1 MSYTHNP
8 ENTWLFSRLFSPWRC
23 SSNENSRLL
32 VTEVIEKVLHTE
44 ANKNLRGRKRKPEDH
59 KRFLRTIEAITC
71 DLIHNHLSDQMSGI
85 AISRSN
91 RVLSRTSRY
100 KNEVLNKTIPYL
112 LDVLELPELQMLE
125 QVIGCI
131 NYFYPEKNGNLRTV
145 VKAGKHL
152 VHLIQKY
159 HVELEDLGLS
169 DGEETI
175 ILKREKNDLWD
186 HGGTLEYEDNDL
198 TNLYRDKMNLINQ
211 WIKSADLNYIVPFNE
226 KDKHNYDFDCRL
238 LKRYFTR
245 GSFKSGGRLFGGFWQ
260 QMKKGHRENL
270 LIAGDEIE
278 GLDYSQMSPK
288 ILYGH
293 CGLVPQ
299 IEDCY
304 HIKGYEYCRK
314 GIKKVFNAMTFSDEP
329 MTRFP
334 KGINSLFPVNT
345 RFKEVADAIEK
356 EHSRI
361 AHMFYTGIGHYLQ
374 FIESQILVEVLLKLI
389 ERGITAL
396 PLHDAVFVGWTH
408 VYKSIQVMEQVFLD
422 MTNVPS
428 VVMVE

>member
-8 ENTWLFSRLFSPWRC
+8 ERPWLFSRLFNPWRC
-23 SSNENSRLL
+23 SSNKNSRLL
-32 VTEVIEKVLHTE
+32 VSEVIKKFLQVEIK
-44 ANKNLRGRKRKPEDH
+44 KNLRRRKRKPKDH
-59 KRFLRTIEAITC
+59 KRFLKAIEAIIC
-71 DLIHNHLSDQMSGI
+71 DLIHNHLSDQRSGI
-85 AISRSN
+85 GISRSN
-91 RVLSRTSRY
+91 RVLSRTSLY

-112 LDVLELPELQMLE
+112 LDVLVLPELQMLE
-125 QVIGCI
+125 QVVGCI

-186 HGGTLEYEDNDL
+186 HGGTLEYKDNDL
-198 TNLYRDKMNLINQ
+198 TNLYRHKMSLINQ
-211 WIKSADLNYIVPFNE
+211 WIRNADLNYMVPFNE
-226 KDKHNYDFDCRL
+226 KDKHNYDLDCRL

-260 QMKKGHRENL
+260 QMKKVHRENL
-270 LIAGDEIE
+270 LIDGDEIVS
-278 GLDYSQMSPK
+278 LDYSQMSPK
-288 ILYGH
+288 ILYGY
-293 CGLVPQ
+293 CGLVP
-299 IEDCY
+299 EMGDCY

-314 GIKKVFNAMTFSDEP
+314 GIKKVFNAMTFSNEP

-334 KGINSLFPVNT
+334 KGINSLFPVKT
-345 RFKEVADAIEK
+345 RFKDVSDAIEN
-356 EHSRI
+356 EHSGI
-361 AHMFYTGIGHYLQ
+361 GHMFYTGIGHYLQ
-374 FIESQILVEVLLKLI
+374 FLESQILVEVLLKLI
-389 ERGITAL
+389 DNGITAL
-396 PLHDAVFVGWTH
+396 PVHDAVFVGWTH
-408 VYKSIQVMEQVFLD
+408 VYKSTQVMEQVFLD

-428 VVMVE
+428 VVKVE

>member
-1 MSYTHNP
+1 MSNTHNP
-8 ENTWLFSRLFSPWRC
+8 ENPWLFSRLFNPWRC
-23 SSNENSRLL
+23 SSNDNSHLL
-32 VTEVIEKVLHTE
+32 VTEVIEKFIQVE
-44 ANKNLRGRKRKPEDH
+44 VSKESRIRKRKPVDY
-59 KRFLRTIEAITC
+59 KRFLKAIEAIIC
-71 DLIHNHLSDQMSGI
+71 DLIHNHLSDQISGI
-85 AISRSN
+85 VISRSN

-125 QVIGCI
+125 QVVGCI

-175 ILKREKNDLWD
+175 ILKSEKNDLWD
-186 HGGTLEYEDNDL
+186 RGGTLEYEDNDL
-198 TNLYRDKMNLINQ
+198 TNLYRDEIRLINQ
-211 WIKSADLNYIVPFNE
+211 WIKKADLNYMEPFHG
-226 KDKHNYDFDCRL
+226 KDDHNYDLDCRL

-260 QMKKGHRENL
+260 QLKKGHRENL
-270 LIAGDEIE
+270 LIDGENIVV
-278 GLDYSQMSPK
+278 LDYSQMSPK

-293 CGLVPQ
+293 CGLVP
-299 IEDCY
+299 EMGDCY

-314 GIKKVFNAMTFSDEP
+314 GIKKVFNAMTFSDQP

-334 KGINSLFPVNT
+334 KGINSLFPANT
-345 RFKEVADAIEK
+345 RFKDVSDAIEN
-356 EHSRI
+356 EHSGM
-361 AHMFYTGIGHYLQ
+361 AHLFYTGIGHYLQ
-374 FIESQILVEVLLKLI
+374 FLESQILVEVLLKLI
-389 ERGITAL
+389 ESGITAL
-396 PLHDAVFVGWTH
+396 PIHDAVLVSEIH
-408 VYKSIQVMEQVFLD
+408 VYKSTQVMEQVFLD
-422 MTNVPS
+422 ITNLPS
-428 VVMVE
+428 VVKVE

>member
-8 ENTWLFSRLFSPWRC
+8 ESPWLFSHLFNPWRC

-32 VTEVIEKVLHTE
+32 VTEVIEKFFQVE
-44 ANKNLRGRKRKPEDH
+44 VKKNLRRRKRKPEDY
-59 KRFLRTIEAITC
+59 KRFLKAIEAITC
-71 DLIHNHLSDQMSGI
+71 DLIHNHLSDQRSGI

-112 LDVLELPELQMLE
+112 LDVLDLPELQMLE
-125 QVIGCI
+125 QVVGCI

-159 HVELEDLGLS
+159 NVELEDLGLS

-175 ILKREKNDLWD
+175 ILKREKNDMWD

-198 TNLYRDKMNLINQ
+198 TNLYRDEMSIINQ
-211 WIKSADLNYIVPFNE
+211 WIKNADLNYMEPFHG
-226 KDKHNYDFDCRL
+226 KDKHNYDLDCRL

-260 QMKKGHRENL
+260 QIKKVHRENL
-270 LIAGDEIE
+270 LIE
-278 GLDYSQMSPK
+278 GENIVVLDYSQMTPK
-288 ILYGH
+288 ILYGY
-293 CGLVPQ
+293 CGSVPQ
-299 IEDCY
+299 MEDCY

-314 GIKKVFNAMTFSDEP
+314 GIKKVFNAMTFSNEP

-334 KGINSLFPVNT
+334 KGINSLFPVKT
-345 RFKEVADAIEK
+345 RFKDVSDAIEK
-356 EHSRI
+356 EHFRI

-374 FIESQILVEVLLKLI
+374 FMESQIIVEVLLKLI
-389 ERGITAL
+389 DNGITAL
-396 PLHDAVFVGWTH
+396 PVHDAVFVGWTH
-408 VYKSIQVMEQVFLD
+408 VYKSKQVMEQVFLE

-428 VVMVE
+428 VVKVE

>member
-8 ENTWLFSRLFSPWRC
+8 ERPWLFSRLFNPWRC
-23 SSNENSRLL
+23 SSNKNSRLL
-32 VTEVIEKVLHTE
+32 VSEVIKKFLQVEIK
-44 ANKNLRGRKRKPEDH
+44 KNLRRRKRKPEDH
-59 KRFLRTIEAITC
+59 KRFLKAIEAIIC
-71 DLIHNHLSDQMSGI
+71 DLIHNHLSDQISGI

-112 LDVLELPELQMLE
+112 LDVLVLPELQMLE
-125 QVIGCI
+125 QVVGCI

-186 HGGTLEYEDNDL
+186 HGGALEYKDNDL
-198 TNLYRDKMNLINQ
+198 TNLYRHKMSLINQ
-211 WIKSADLNYIVPFNE
+211 WIRNADLNYMVPFNE
-226 KDKHNYDFDCRL
+226 KDKHNYDLDSRL

-260 QMKKGHRENL
+260 QLKKVDRENL
-270 LIAGDEIE
+270 MIE
-278 GLDYSQMSPK
+278 GENIVVLDYSQMSPK

-293 CGLVPQ
+293 CGLVP
-299 IEDCY
+299 EMGDCY

-314 GIKKVFNAMTFSDEP
+314 GIKKVFNAMTFSNEP

-334 KGINSLFPVNT
+334 KGINSLFPVKT
-345 RFKEVADAIEK
+345 RFKDVSDAIEN
-356 EHSRI
+356 EHSGI
-361 AHMFYTGIGHYLQ
+361 GHMFYTGIGHYLQ
-374 FIESQILVEVLLKLI
+374 FLESQILVEVLLKLI
-389 ERGITAL
+389 DNGITAL
-396 PLHDAVFVGWTH
+396 PVHDAVFVGWTH
-408 VYKSIQVMEQVFLD
+408 VYKSTQVMEQVFLD

-428 VVMVE
+428 VVKVE

>member
-8 ENTWLFSRLFSPWRC
+8 ESPWLFSRLFNPWRC

-32 VTEVIEKVLHTE
+32 VTEVIEKFFQVE
-44 ANKNLRGRKRKPEDH
+44 VKKNLRRRKRKPEDH
-59 KRFLRTIEAITC
+59 KRFLRAIEAITC
-71 DLIHNHLSDQMSGI
+71 DLIHNHLSDQRSGI

-112 LDVLELPELQMLE
+112 LDVLKLPELQMLE
-125 QVIGCI
+125 QVVGCI
-131 NYFYPEKNGNLRTV
+131 NYFYPDKNGNLRTV

-198 TNLYRDKMNLINQ
+198 TNLYRDEMSIINQ
-211 WIKSADLNYIVPFNE
+211 WIKNADLNYMEPFHG
-226 KDKHNYDFDCRL
+226 KDKHNYDLDCRL

-260 QMKKGHRENL
+260 QIKKVHRENL
-270 LIAGDEIE
+270 LIE
-278 GLDYSQMSPK
+278 GENIVVLDYSQMTPK
-288 ILYGH
+288 ILYGY
-293 CGLVPQ
+293 CGSVPQ
-299 IEDCY
+299 MEDCY

-314 GIKKVFNAMTFSDEP
+314 GIKKVFNAMTFSNEP

-334 KGINSLFPVNT
+334 KGINSLFPVKT
-345 RFKEVADAIEK
+345 RFKDVSDAIEN

-361 AHMFYTGIGHYLQ
+361 AHLFYTGIGHYLQ
-374 FIESQILVEVLLKLI
+374 FMESQILVEVLLKLI
-389 ERGITAL
+389 DNGIIAL
-396 PLHDAVFVGWTH
+396 PVHDAVFVGWTH
-408 VYKSIQVMEQVFLD
+408 VYKSTQVMEQVFLD

-428 VVMVE
+428 VVKVE

>member
-1 MSYTHNP
+1 MSYIHNP
-8 ENTWLFSRLFSPWRC
+8 ERPWLFSRLFNPWRC
-23 SSNENSRLL
+23 SSNKNSRLL
-32 VTEVIEKVLHTE
+32 VSEVIKKFLQVEIK
-44 ANKNLRGRKRKPEDH
+44 KNLRRRKRKPEDH
-59 KRFLRTIEAITC
+59 KRFLKAIEAIIC
-71 DLIHNHLSDQMSGI
+71 DLIHNHLSDQISGI

-112 LDVLELPELQMLE
+112 LDVLVLPELQMLE
-125 QVIGCI
+125 QVVGCI

-186 HGGTLEYEDNDL
+186 HGGTLEYKDNDL
-198 TNLYRDKMNLINQ
+198 TNLYRHKMSLINQ
-211 WIKSADLNYIVPFNE
+211 WIRNADLNYMVPFNE
-226 KDKHNYDFDCRL
+226 KDKHNYDLDSRL

-260 QMKKGHRENL
+260 QLKKVHRENL
-270 LIAGDEIE
+270 LIDGDDIE

-288 ILYGH
+288 ILYGY
-293 CGLVPQ
+293 CGLVP
-299 IEDCY
+299 EMGDCY

-314 GIKKVFNAMTFSDEP
+314 GIKKVFNAMTFSNEP

-334 KGINSLFPVNT
+334 KGINSLFPVKT
-345 RFKEVADAIEK
+345 RFKDVSDAIEN
-356 EHSRI
+356 EHSGI
-361 AHMFYTGIGHYLQ
+361 GHMFYTGIGHYLQ
-374 FIESQILVEVLLKLI
+374 FLESQILVEVLLKLI
-389 ERGITAL
+389 DNGITAL
-396 PLHDAVFVGWTH
+396 PVHDAVFVGWTH
-408 VYKSIQVMEQVFLD
+408 VYKSTQVMEQVFLD

-428 VVMVE
+428 VVKVE

>member
-1 MSYTHNP
+1 MSYIHNP
-8 ENTWLFSRLFSPWRC
+8 ENPWLFSRLFCPWRC
-23 SSNENSRLL
+23 SSNKNSRLL

-44 ANKNLRGRKRKPEDH
+44 VNKNLRRRKRKPEDH
-59 KRFLRTIEAITC
+59 KRFLKAIEAIIC
-71 DLIHNHLSDQMSGI
+71 DLIHNHLSGQNNGI

-125 QVIGCI
+125 QVVGCI
-131 NYFYPEKNGNLRTV
+131 NYFYPDKNGNLRTV

-186 HGGTLEYEDNDL
+186 HGGTLEYKDNDL
-198 TNLYRDKMNLINQ
+198 TNLYRGEMRLINQ
-211 WIKSADLNYIVPFNE
+211 WIKNADLNYMEPFHG
-226 KDKHNYDFDCRL
+226 KDKHNYDLDCRL

-260 QMKKGHRENL
+260 QMKKVHRENL
-270 LIAGDEIE
+270 LIDGENIVV
-278 GLDYSQMSPK
+278 LDYSQMSPK

-293 CGLVPQ
+293 CGLVP
-299 IEDCY
+299 EMGDCY

-314 GIKKVFNAMTFSDEP
+314 GIKKVFNAMTFSNEP

-345 RFKEVADAIEK
+345 RFKDVSDAIEN
-356 EHSRI
+356 EHSGI

-374 FIESQILVEVLLKLI
+374 FMESQILVEVLLKLI
-389 ERGITAL
+389 DNGIIAL
-396 PLHDAVFVGWTH
+396 PVHDAVFVGWTH
-408 VYKSIQVMEQVFLD
+408 VYKSTQVMEQVFLD

-428 VVMVE
+428 VVKVE

>member
-8 ENTWLFSRLFSPWRC
+8 ESPWLFSRLFNPWRC

-32 VTEVIEKVLHTE
+32 VTEVIEKFFQVE
-44 ANKNLRGRKRKPEDH
+44 VKKNLRRRKRKPEDH
-59 KRFLRTIEAITC
+59 KRFLKAIEAIIC
-71 DLIHNHLSDQMSGI
+71 DLIHNHLSDQRSGI

-100 KNEVLNKTIPYL
+100 KNEAVNGTIPYL

-125 QVIGCI
+125 QVVGCI

-186 HGGTLEYEDNDL
+186 HGGTLEYEDNEL
-198 TNLYRDKMNLINQ
+198 TNLYRNKMNLINQ
-211 WIKSADLNYIVPFNE
+211 WIRNADLNYMVPFHE
-226 KDKHNYDFDCRL
+226 KDIHNYDLDSRL

-260 QMKKGHRENL
+260 QMKKVHRENL
-270 LIAGDEIE
+270 LINGDEIVS
-278 GLDYSQMSPK
+278 LDYSQMSPK
-288 ILYGH
+288 ILYGY
-293 CGLVPQ
+293 CGLVPEL
-299 IEDCY
+299 EDCY
-304 HIKGYEYCRK
+304 LIEGYEHCRK
-314 GIKKVFNAMTFSDEP
+314 GIKKVFNAMTFSNEP

-334 KGINSLFPVNT
+334 KGINSLFPVKT
-345 RFKEVADAIEK
+345 RFKDVSDAIEK
-356 EHSRI
+356 EHFRI

-374 FIESQILVEVLLKLI
+374 FMESQILVEVLLKLI
-389 ERGITAL
+389 DNGITAL
-396 PLHDAVFVGWTH
+396 PVHDAVFVGWTH
-408 VYKSIQVMEQVFLD
+408 VYKSTQVMEQVFLD

-428 VVMVE
+428 VVKVE

>member
-8 ENTWLFSRLFSPWRC
+8 ERPWLFSRLFNPWRC
-23 SSNENSRLL
+23 SSNKNSRLL
-32 VTEVIEKVLHTE
+32 VSEVIKKFLQVEIK
-44 ANKNLRGRKRKPEDH
+44 KNLRRRKRKPEDH
-59 KRFLRTIEAITC
+59 KRFLKAIEAIIC
-71 DLIHNHLSDQMSGI
+71 DLIHNHLSDQISGI

-112 LDVLELPELQMLE
+112 LDVLVLPELQMLE
-125 QVIGCI
+125 QVVGCI

-186 HGGTLEYEDNDL
+186 HGGTLEYKDNDL
-198 TNLYRDKMNLINQ
+198 TNLYRHKMSLINQ
-211 WIKSADLNYIVPFNE
+211 WIRNADLNYMVPFNE
-226 KDKHNYDFDCRL
+226 KDKHNYDLDSRL

-260 QMKKGHRENL
+260 QLKKVHRENL
-270 LIAGDEIE
+270 LIDGDDIE

-288 ILYGH
+288 ILYGY
-293 CGLVPQ
+293 CGLVP
-299 IEDCY
+299 EMGDCY

-314 GIKKVFNAMTFSDEP
+314 GIKKVFNAMTFSNEP

-334 KGINSLFPVNT
+334 KGINSLFPVKT
-345 RFKEVADAIEK
+345 RFKDVSDAIEN
-356 EHSRI
+356 EHSGI
-361 AHMFYTGIGHYLQ
+361 GHMFYTGIGHYLQ
-374 FIESQILVEVLLKLI
+374 FLESQILVEVLLKLI
-389 ERGITAL
+389 DNGITAL
-396 PLHDAVFVGWTH
+396 PVHDAVFVGWTH
-408 VYKSIQVMEQVFLD
+408 VYKSTQVMEQVFLD

-428 VVMVE
+428 VVKVE

>member
-1 MSYTHNP
+1 MSNTHNP
-8 ENTWLFSRLFSPWRC
+8 ESPWLFSRLFNPWRC

-32 VTEVIEKVLHTE
+32 VTEVIEKFFQVE
-44 ANKNLRGRKRKPEDH
+44 VKKNLRRRKRKPEDH
-59 KRFLRTIEAITC
+59 KRFLKAIEAIIC
-71 DLIHNHLSDQMSGI
+71 DLIHNHLSDQRSGI

-125 QVIGCI
+125 QVVGCI

-198 TNLYRDKMNLINQ
+198 TNLYRDEMSIINQ
-211 WIKSADLNYIVPFNE
+211 WIRNADLIYMEPFNG
-226 KDKHNYDFDCRL
+226 KDKHNYELDCRL

-260 QMKKGHRENL
+260 QLKKGHRENL
-270 LIAGDEIE
+270 LIDGENIVV
-278 GLDYSQMSPK
+278 LDYSQMSPK
-288 ILYGH
+288 ILYGY
-293 CGLVPQ
+293 CGLVP
-299 IEDCY
+299 EMGDCY
-304 HIKGYEYCRK
+304 LIEGYEHFRK
-314 GIKKVFNAMTFSDEP
+314 GIKKVFNAMTFSNEP

-334 KGINSLFPVNT
+334 KDINSLFPVNT
-345 RFKEVADAIEK
+345 RFKDVSDAIEN
-356 EHSRI
+356 EHSGI

-374 FIESQILVEVLLKLI
+374 FMESQILVEVLLKLI
-389 ERGITAL
+389 DNGIIAL
-396 PLHDAVFVGWTH
+396 PVHDAVFVGWTH
-408 VYKSIQVMEQVFLD
+408 VYKSTQVMEQVFID

-428 VVMVE
+428 VVKVE

>member
-1 MSYTHNP
+1 MSNP
-8 ENTWLFSRLFSPWRC
+8 EKQENPWLFSRLFNPWRC

-32 VTEVIEKVLHTE
+32 VTEVIEKFLYSET
-44 ANKNLRGRKRKPEDH
+44 NKNLRGRKRKLEDH
-59 KRFLRTIEAITC
+59 KRFLRTIEAIIC
-71 DLIHNHLSDQMSGI
+71 DLIHNHLSDQSRGI

-91 RVLSRTSRY
+91 RVLRKTSRY

-125 QVIGCI
+125 QVVGCI
-131 NYFYPEKNGNLRTV
+131 NFFYPEKNGNLRTV

-186 HGGTLEYEDNDL
+186 HGGTLEYKDNDL
-198 TNLYRDKMNLINQ
+198 TNLYRHKMSLINQ
-211 WIKSADLNYIVPFNE
+211 WIRNADLNYMVPLHE
-226 KDKHNYDFDCRL
+226 KDDHNYDLDCRL

-260 QMKKGHRENL
+260 QLKKAHRENL
-270 LIAGDEIE
+270 LIDGDDIE

-288 ILYGH
+288 ILYGY
-293 CGLVPQ
+293 CSLVPEL
-299 IEDCY
+299 EDCY
-304 HIKGYEYCRK
+304 LIEGYENYRK
-314 GIKKVFNAMTFSDEP
+314 GIKKVFNAMTFANKP

-334 KGINSLFPVNT
+334 KGINSLFPVKT
-345 RFKEVADAIEK
+345 RFKDVSDAIEK
-356 EHSRI
+356 EHFRI

-374 FIESQILVEVLLKLI
+374 FLESQILVEVLLMLI
-389 ERGITAL
+389 DNGIIAL
-396 PLHDAVFVGWTH
+396 PVHDAVFVGWTH
-408 VYKSIQVMEQVFLD
+408 VYKSKQVMEQVFLD

-428 VVMVE
+428 VVKVE

>member
-1 MSYTHNP
+1 MSDTHNP
-8 ENTWLFSRLFSPWRC
+8 ESPWFFSRLFNPWRC

-32 VTEVIEKVLHTE
+32 VTEVIEKFFQVE
-44 ANKNLRGRKRKPEDH
+44 VKKNLRRRKRKPEDH
-59 KRFLRTIEAITC
+59 KRFLNAIEAIIC
-71 DLIHNHLSDQMSGI
+71 DLIHNHLSDQRSGI

-125 QVIGCI
+125 QVVGCI
-131 NYFYPEKNGNLRTV
+131 NYFYPDKNGNLRTV

-198 TNLYRDKMNLINQ
+198 TNLYRDEMRTINQ
-211 WIKSADLNYIVPFNE
+211 WIKKADLNYMEPFHG
-226 KDKHNYDFDCRL
+226 KDKHTYDLDCRL

-270 LIAGDEIE
+270 LIDGENIVV
-278 GLDYSQMSPK
+278 LDYSQMTPK

-293 CGLVPQ
+293 CGSVPQ
-299 IEDCY
+299 MEDCY

-334 KGINSLFPVNT
+334 KGINSLFPVKT
-345 RFKEVADAIEK
+345 RFKDVSDAIEK
-356 EHSRI
+356 EHFRI

-374 FIESQILVEVLLKLI
+374 FMESQILVEVLLKLI
-389 ERGITAL
+389 DNGIIAL
-396 PLHDAVFVGWTH
+396 PVHDAVFVGWTH
-408 VYKSIQVMEQVFLD
+408 VYKSTQVMEQVFLE
-422 MTNVPS
+422 MTNVSS
-428 VVMVE
+428 VVKVE

>member
-1 MSYTHNP
+1 
-8 ENTWLFSRLFSPWRC
+8 
-23 SSNENSRLL
+23 
-32 VTEVIEKVLHTE
+32 
-44 ANKNLRGRKRKPEDH
+44 LRGRKRKPEDH
-59 KRFLRTIEAITC
+59 KRFLRTIEAIIC
-71 DLIHNHLSDQMSGI
+71 DLIHNHLSDQRSGI

-125 QVIGCI
+125 QVVGCI

-186 HGGTLEYEDNDL
+186 HGGTLEYKDNDL
-198 TNLYRDKMNLINQ
+198 TNLYRGEMRLINQ
-211 WIKSADLNYIVPFNE
+211 WIKNADLNYMEPFHG
-226 KDKHNYDFDCRL
+226 KDKHNYDLDCRL

-260 QMKKGHRENL
+260 QVKKVHRENL
-270 LIAGDEIE
+270 LIE
-278 GLDYSQMSPK
+278 GENIVVLDYSQMSPK
-288 ILYGH
+288 ILYGY
-293 CGLVPQ
+293 CGLVP
-299 IEDCY
+299 EMGDCY

-314 GIKKVFNAMTFSDEP
+314 GIKKVFNAMTFSNEP

-345 RFKEVADAIEK
+345 RFKDVSDAIEN
-356 EHSRI
+356 EHSGI

-374 FIESQILVEVLLKLI
+374 FMESQILVEVLLKLI
-389 ERGITAL
+389 DNGIIAL
-396 PLHDAVFVGWTH
+396 PVHDAVFVGWTH
-408 VYKSIQVMEQVFLD
+408 VYKSTQVMEQVFLD

-428 VVMVE
+428 VVKVE